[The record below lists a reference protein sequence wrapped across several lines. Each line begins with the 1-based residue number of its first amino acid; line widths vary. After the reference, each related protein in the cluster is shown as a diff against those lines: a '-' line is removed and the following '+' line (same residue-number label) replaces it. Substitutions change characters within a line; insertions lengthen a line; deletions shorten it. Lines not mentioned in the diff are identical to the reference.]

1 MQEQSFAGATEPAQ
15 RLRAP
20 SPCQRDPWVSLP
32 KPFTALEFWPLWWAV
47 WLFLVTRRNAN
58 LVSFLQ
64 KNDLKARAASCQWR
78 PNSKADTQT
87 DGQPVC
93 SWCASADQSE
103 VFFKNRFYRFAWNN
117 SYVFTNQVSQCM
129 WVSTY
134 FLHSNGSWG
143 KVENTNNHDLSQKNC
158 SRVHHPLEELNCT

>member
-32 KPFTALEFWPLWWAV
+32 KPFTALEFWPLCWAA

-58 LVSFLQ
+58 LVSLLQ

-103 VFFKNRFYRFAWNN
+103 VFFKSFL
-117 SYVFTNQVSQCM
+117 QICM
-129 WVSTY
+129 
-134 FLHSNGSWG
+134 
-143 KVENTNNHDLSQKNC
+143 K
-158 SRVHHPLEELNCT
+158 

>member
-1 MQEQSFAGATEPAQ
+1 MPRNPRNGYVPHHLVNVIPGWVFQNLSQPLSFCLCSGQ
-15 RLRAP
+15 HGL
-20 SPCQRDPWVSLP
+20 
-32 KPFTALEFWPLWWAV
+32 

-93 SWCASADQSE
+93 SWCACADQSE
-103 VFFKNRFYRFAWNN
+103 VFFKIDLHEITAMCLLTKCLNICQCSLTFYK
-117 SYVFTNQVSQCM
+117 M
-129 WVSTY
+129 Y
-134 FLHSNGSWG
+134 FDVMSLLILWRR
-143 KVENTNNHDLSQKNC
+143 KWLIDFY
-158 SRVHHPLEELNCT
+158 